1 MTKNDEILIIYT
13 SWYTD
18 FINEMTDAALE
29 RLESEDC
36 MIKSFKAPGSL
47 EIPALAK
54 AKITSKT
61 KGILAVGI
69 VIRGETSHYDY
80 VCGESARAL
89 MDLTTEFS
97 LALGFGILT
106 CENIKQARIRA
117 NINNKNKGGEAADA
131 CLRMIEV
138 KRHFRID

>member
-18 FINEMTDAALE
+18 YISEMTDAALE

-47 EIPALAK
+47 EVPALAK

-61 KGILAVGI
+61 KGILAIGI
-69 VIRGETSHYDY
+69 VIKGETSHYDL
-80 VCGESARAL
+80 V
-89 MDLTTEFS
+89 TTETFRSIGIFS
-97 LALGFGILT
+97 EKNFNIAVLNNVI
-106 CENIKQARIRA
+106 CVENKVQLKERYSVAT
-117 NINNKNKGGEAADA
+117 
-131 CLRMIEV
+131 
-138 KRHFRID
+138 KRNTLSLIDFIHEKSL

>member
-18 FINEMTDAALE
+18 FINEMTDVALE

-54 AKITSKT
+54 A
-61 KGILAVGI
+61 
-69 VIRGETSHYDY
+69 
-80 VCGESARAL
+80 
-89 MDLTTEFS
+89 
-97 LALGFGILT
+97 
-106 CENIKQARIRA
+106 
-117 NINNKNKGGEAADA
+117 
-131 CLRMIEV
+131 
-138 KRHFRID
+138 

>member
-1 MTKNDEILIIYT
+1 MTKNDEILIIHT

-18 FINEMTDAALE
+18 FINEMTGAALE

-61 KGILAVGI
+61 KGILAIGI
-69 VIRGETSHYDY
+69 VIRGDTSFLKLIFVIYTNY
-80 VCGESARAL
+80 A
-89 MDLTTEFS
+89 
-97 LALGFGILT
+97 IYY
-106 CENIKQARIRA
+106 
-117 NINNKNKGGEAADA
+117 
-131 CLRMIEV
+131 
-138 KRHFRID
+138 

>member
-18 FINEMTDAALE
+18 FINEMTGAALE

-36 MIKSFKAPGSL
+36 MIRSFKAPGSL

-61 KGILAVGI
+61 KGILAIGI
-69 VIRGETSHYDY
+69 VIKGKTSHYNL
-80 VCGESARAL
+80 VSNE
-89 MDLTTEFS
+89 T
-97 LALGFGILT
+97 
-106 CENIKQARIRA
+106 
-117 NINNKNKGGEAADA
+117 
-131 CLRMIEV
+131 
-138 KRHFRID
+138 FRSHWDS